1 MNKTIIFNS
10 ILMAMLFALLA
21 FSVVDMSGCTTASPL
36 GQAVGSSLTVTDYK
50 LAGQAVGEAGHYAYS
65 FLKQDPKYATYTAR
79 CEQIYAALE
88 KAHEG
93 NPDTNIDIAA
103 VNDAA
108 LQVLNVVLAAKYGPT
123 QAALITSGARLGI
136 LFATNLVRQKIPEN
150 KLNLYLE
157 GVWQG
162 IQTAKTNG
170 ADLIAEPTE
179 IDKLIALEPTEE
191 CPINCLR
198 DKVKAKLNAGGL
210 TEYDRKRLEKREKEL
225 KKLEEKINAE
235 ITQELIDEGLL
246 PANK

>member
-1 MNKTIIFNS
+1 MKEKIFN
-10 ILMAMLFALLA
+10 FALISALLSLVA
-21 FSVVDMSGCTTASPL
+21 FACVGCSTTSPL
-36 GQAVGSSLTVTDYK
+36 GNAVGNSLTVGDYK
-50 LAGQAVGEAGHYAYS
+50 LAGQAVGEAGYYAYS
-65 FLKQDPKYATYTAR
+65 FLKQDLKYVKYTDR
-79 CEQIYAALE
+79 CEQIYTALE

-162 IQTAKTNG
+162 IQTAKANG
-170 ADLIAEPTE
+170 ADFIAEPTE
-179 IDKLIALEPTEE
+179 IDKLIALEPSEE
-191 CPINCLR
+191 CGLQCIE
-198 DKVKAKLNAGGL
+198 DKIRSRLSAGGL
-210 TEYDRKRLEKREKEL
+210 TEYDEKRLKKRLKHFQEEKAKIEKEV
-225 KKLEEKINAE
+225 AE
-235 ITQELIDEGLL
+235 DVGFCGSGTD
-246 PANK
+246 

>member
-1 MNKTIIFNS
+1 MKNTNIFNI
-10 ILMAMLFALLA
+10 ILIAVLAAITA
-21 FSVVDMSGCTTASPL
+21 FSVIDMTGCTTASPL

-50 LAGQAVGEAGHYAYS
+50 LAGQAVGEAGYYAYS
-65 FLKQDPKYATYTAR
+65 FLKQDPKYVEYTDR
-79 CEQIYAALE
+79 CEKIYTALE

-93 NPDTNIDIAA
+93 NPDVGIDIAA

-136 LFATNLVRQKIPEN
+136 LFATNLVRQKIPDN

-162 IQTAKTNG
+162 IQTAKANG

-179 IDKLIALEPTEE
+179 IDKLIALEPSEE
-191 CPINCLR
+191 CGLQCIE
-198 DKVKAKLNAGGL
+198 DKIRSRLSAGSL
-210 TEYDRKRLEKREKEL
+210 TEYDEKRLKKRLKHFQEEKAKIEKEV
-225 KKLEEKINAE
+225 AE
-235 ITQELIDEGLL
+235 DVGFCGSGTD
-246 PANK
+246 

>member
-1 MNKTIIFNS
+1 MKKNT
-10 ILMAMLFALLA
+10 FALILIGTMLCLIA
-21 FSVVDMSGCTTASPL
+21 ASLTWTGCTTASPL
-36 GQAVGSSLTVTDYK
+36 GQAVDPALTVTDYK
-50 LAGQAVGEAGHYAYS
+50 LAGQAVGEAGYYAYS
-65 FLKQDPKYATYTAR
+65 FLKQDPKYVKYTDRCEKIYTAL
-79 CEQIYAALE
+79 A

-162 IQTAKTNG
+162 IQTAKANG
-170 ADLIAEPTE
+170 ADFIAEPTE

-198 DKVKAKLNAGGL
+198 DKVKARLNAGAL

-225 KKLEEKINAE
+225 KKLEDKINAE

-246 PANK
+246 PVNQ